1 MREKAHTGG
10 TCSFYTK
17 KSQLTWRLVRWPLDH
32 CVTLWFIF
40 IDVTLLQKSTIIIK
54 VSQKTKNE
62 CSCEPLLC
70 TWIIST
76 GRKQNIDNWCKT
88 CSLYLKWLW
97 PNPWL
102 LVDFLHQND
111 PGQWS
116 LVSSMGC
123 CVCFFPQLFSQLGTV
138 EFACSFA
145 SKLTI
150 NVTTLK
156 HHHQLIKWG
165 K

>member
-1 MREKAHTGG
+1 MQLLHKEVPTNLEVQTQNLLLWGDHLT
-10 TCSFYTK
+10 TVSLYDSFSLMWLYYK
-17 KSQLTWRLVRWPLDH
+17 RVPSLSKSVKQ
-32 CVTLWFIF
+32 
-40 IDVTLLQKSTIIIK
+40 
-54 VSQKTKNE
+54 TKNV

-70 TWIIST
+70 TWIISR
-76 GRKQNIDNWCKT
+76 GRKQNKDNWCKT

-97 PNPWL
+97 PNSWL

-116 LVSSMGC
+116 LVANIGC

-138 EFACSFA
+138 ESVCSFA
-145 SKLTI
+145 SKLNI
-150 NVTTLK
+150 NITTLK
-156 HHHQLIKWG
+156 HHHHLMKWG